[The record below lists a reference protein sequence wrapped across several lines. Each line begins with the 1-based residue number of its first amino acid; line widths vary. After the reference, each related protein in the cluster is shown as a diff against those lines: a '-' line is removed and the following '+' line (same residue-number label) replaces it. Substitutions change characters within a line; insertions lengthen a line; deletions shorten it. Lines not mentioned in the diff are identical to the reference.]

1 MKLIKLLKTKFIE
14 LFKMNIMKLFF
25 LIILIALFLNLFQ
38 TTGFGQEAV
47 ARFYV
52 FSSPDCNYCDEF
64 KNEHLPKLYE
74 KYGEQ
79 IEVKILDVY
88 DAENYELWYK
98 FCEKFNI
105 SEALLPT
112 VVIDDVFL
120 SGLDEVEAKLDAE
133 IDRIIKEGGCEFP
146 EVGTV
151 KEPTEVTE
159 ATTETTEEPTEVTE
173 EVETKE
179 IFIAYF
185 YQAGCK
191 NCDNVFYLL
200 NYLKNRYPNLIVKE
214 YDSLDG
220 KNIKLFESLCERSK
234 VEKEDWLKTPT
245 IFIGDDYLIDEEIN
259 KVNFEELIE
268 RYSSKGTISPEELV
282 QGYIEGAHKNI
293 VERFKEY
300 TIFPIIL
307 AGIIDGF
314 NPCAF
319 ATLIFFISYL
329 TYVGRSKR
337 EIILIGISFS
347 LAVFLAYLLLGV
359 GFLRIITSLKA
370 FSVISKIVYVITA
383 CIALVLGILNLID
396 FFRAKKGQMNKTILQ
411 LPMFL
416 KREIHKTIRKGSKT
430 RLFFIS
436 AFVIGLVI
444 SILELACTGQIY
456 LPTIVYVS
464 TIPNLK
470 FKAYLYLIL
479 YNLMFILP
487 LVVIFLLYYIGAT
500 SKKIEYFMK
509 NNIANVKL
517 ITGLFFIILSIF
529 LIIYTI

>member
-1 MKLIKLLKTKFIE
+1 MRMKHIKLLGTRFIE
-14 LFKMNIMKLFF
+14 SLRMKTMKLLF
-25 LIILIALFLNLFQ
+25 LAILIALFLNLFQ
-38 TTGFGQEAV
+38 TTGFSQEIKAK
-47 ARFYV
+47 FYV
-52 FSSPDCNYCDEF
+52 FSSPDCNYCDDF
-64 KNEHLPKLYE
+64 KDEHLTKLYE
-74 KYGEQ
+74 KYGEK
-79 IEVKILDVY
+79 IEVKILNIINSDEY
-88 DAENYELWYK
+88 ILWDK
-98 FCEKFNI
+98 FSKKFNI
-105 SEALLPT
+105 LQPLLPS
-112 VVIDDVFL
+112 VVIDEVFL
-120 SGLDEVEAKLDAE
+120 SGLDDIDLRLEVE

-146 EVGTV
+146 EVETG
-151 KEPTEVTE
+151 KEPTEVIE
-159 ATTETTEEPTEVTE
+159 ETAEVTE
-173 EVETKE
+173 EAKE
-179 IFIAYF
+179 LYIVYF

-214 YDSLDG
+214 YDILDS

-293 VERFKEY
+293 VERFIEY

-319 ATLIFFISYL
+319 ATLVFFISYL

-347 LAVFLAYLLLGV
+347 LAVFLTYTLLGA
-359 GFLRIITSLKA
+359 GFLRLITSLKA

-396 FFRAKKGQMNKTILQ
+396 FFRAKKGQINKTILQ
-411 LPMFL
+411 LPVFL
-416 KREIHKTIRKGSKT
+416 KREIHKTIRKGSKA
-430 RLFFIS
+430 RAFFIS
-436 AFVIGLVI
+436 AFLIGLVI

-470 FKAYLYLIL
+470 FQAYLYLIL

-487 LVVIFLLYYIGAT
+487 LIIIFIFYYIGAT
-500 SKKIEYFMK
+500 SKKIEHAIK
-509 NNIANVKL
+509 GNVSKIKL
-517 ITGLFFIILSIF
+517 ITGLFFLTLSAF
-529 LIIYTI
+529 LIINII